1 MNLAAYRSNLG
12 EKGYVVVRNLLP
24 LEEAQHYIDLLSL
37 RSGISRHDFAAA
49 GEKTTLLGRRGLN
62 RNYNLPD
69 GVAKTPQFWPIIT
82 NRKLTE
88 LLRQIVDPDIKFL
101 QHNDLHVGFSA
112 ISWHRD
118 NIHRQYGLGSDW
130 DESAA
135 PYRLVRVG
143 IYLQS
148 FTESGF
154 RLGFIPGSHR
164 PPENGSIPLAR
175 KIKEKRL
182 SWVGAASYLSSSFQE
197 WASQAEWVKT
207 EPGDCIIFDPR
218 VLHSGSYISGPK
230 YSLFVAY
237 GVENQHFYNHFNY
250 YRRIRS
256 ELGYQ
261 ALDPELVGI
270 LKRNSLYQSEMPIY
284 DYLPDAWTPPAL
296 LKQALA
302 RRFKM

>member
-1 MNLAAYRSNLG
+1 MNFAAYRSNLA
-12 EKGYVVVRNLLP
+12 EKGYVVIQNLLT
-24 LEEAQHYIDLLSL
+24 LEEAQHYIDHLSH
-37 RSGISRHDFAAA
+37 RSGIGRHDFATP
-49 GEKTTLLGRRGLN
+49 GEKSSLLGRRGLN
-62 RNYNLPD
+62 QNYNLPD
-69 GVAKTPQFWPIIT
+69 GVAKTAEFWPIIT
-82 NRKLTE
+82 NAKLVNLVRE
-88 LLRQIVDPDIKFL
+88 IVDPTVKFL

-112 ISWHRD
+112 IAWHRD
-118 NIHRQYGLGSDW
+118 NIHRQYGVGSDW
-130 DESAA
+130 DESDV

-148 FTESGF
+148 FAESGF

-164 PPENGSIPLAR
+164 PPANGSIPLSR
-175 KIKEKRL
+175 RLKEKRL
-182 SWVGAASYLSSSFQE
+182 SWVGAAAYLSPSFQE
-197 WASQAEWVKT
+197 WVSQAEWVKT

-237 GVENQHFYNHFNY
+237 GVENAHFHNHFNY
-250 YRRIRS
+250 YRQIRS

-261 ALDPELVGI
+261 PLDPKLVEL
-270 LKRNSLYQSEMPIY
+270 LKHNDLYQKEMPMY
-284 DYLPDAWTPPAL
+284 DFLPDAWTPPSI